1 MEESGRIILYTSSEC
16 SRCKTVKQMLD
27 CHNVQYDEIAD
38 NKQLMLDKGI
48 ETVPALE
55 VDNKI
60 IDAYVGV
67 LAWLNENN
75 YYSLWGDNANESS
88 EA

>member
-1 MEESGRIILYTSSEC
+1 MGEDRRIILYTSSEC
-16 SRCKTVKQMLD
+16 RRCKIVKQMLD
-27 CHNVQYDEIAD
+27 CHNIQYDEIED
-38 NKQLMLDKGI
+38 NKQLMFDKDI

-60 IDAYVGV
+60 IDEYVRV

-75 YYSLWGDNANESS
+75 CYSLWGDNADGSN
-88 EA
+88 